1 MAEEQVLFSLPLI
14 RVEPIFKKW
23 MREVLQEDGT
33 GTKGSTSQE
42 VPLTIH
48 EAAMITG
55 KSVSTLY
62 GYVHRGL
69 IPHMKRGQR
78 LYFYRNEL
86 IQWIESGRVKTVD
99 EIKQNAS
106 YSLDR

>member
-78 LYFYRNEL
+78 LYFYSFGSAKNHYHFP
-86 IQWIESGRVKTVD
+86 
-99 EIKQNAS
+99 IKS
-106 YSLDR
+106 TTRFYS